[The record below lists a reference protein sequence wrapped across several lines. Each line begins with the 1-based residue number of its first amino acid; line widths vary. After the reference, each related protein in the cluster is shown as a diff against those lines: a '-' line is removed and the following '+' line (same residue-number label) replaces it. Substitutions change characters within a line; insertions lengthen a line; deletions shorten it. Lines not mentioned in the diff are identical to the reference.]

1 MPYGRIFGYRA
12 RFRSNNLL
20 SGGKKTDYPALCV
33 VEAERSAGGG
43 VPSAASSF
51 QRILLLAD
59 SDDPGFSS
67 ALLRVFLVV
76 KNVEKRI
83 INR

>member
-12 RFRSNNLL
+12 RFRSDNLL

-33 VEAERSAGGG
+33 VEAERSAGG